1 MHRIAL
7 ALLAAA
13 SSLAVPASAPAA
25 ERFAGVLED
34 GRLTTFTV
42 PYQWALTTPVAPR
55 GLAAGERLVALGVGP
70 QGPVG
75 VGSSARLYSVD
86 PSSGKVAPI
95 GPAFPQG
102 LRGSRFSLA
111 AAPTSATARLLSDVG
126 QDLIVDLTTGAT
138 SDGPG
143 LTRSDTGAR
152 IKPAADL
159 GTDGRL
165 VGARLS
171 PITVFTETAVG
182 AATFTAR
189 QQEPLPGPTAR
200 AAEPIGVQ
208 VGSDGWDT

>member
-1 MHRIAL
+1 MGVDHSGDPARPGRRGATGRPRRRTTG
-7 ALLAAA
+7 A
-13 SSLAVPASAPAA
+13 SRGRFERSL
-25 ERFAGVLED
+25 VL
-34 GRLTTFTV
+34 R
-42 PYQWALTTPVAPR
+42 R
-55 GLAAGERLVALGVGP
+55 P
-70 QGPVG
+70 Q
-75 VGSSARLYSVD
+75 D
-86 PSSGKVAPI
+86 GKVAPI

-111 AAPTSATARLLSDVG
+111 AAPGSATARLLSDVG

-143 LTRSDTGAR
+143 LTRTDTGAT
-152 IKPAADL
+152 IQPAADL
-159 GTDGRL
+159 GSDGRL

-208 VGSDGWDT
+208 VGSDGVGYLMAVASDFERQRQMVILRFDPATGRALPFTDRFQA